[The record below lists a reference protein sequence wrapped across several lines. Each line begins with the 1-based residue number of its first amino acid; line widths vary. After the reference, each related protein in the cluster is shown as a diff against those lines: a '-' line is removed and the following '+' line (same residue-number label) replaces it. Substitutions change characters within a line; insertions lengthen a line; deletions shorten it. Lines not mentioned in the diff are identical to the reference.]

1 MNNLLEQFENST
13 EIAPSYA
20 QHPQEVINARL
31 YGSSHGLLRVKG
43 RAVQALRDFTWYK
56 VHLLEENGNK
66 KLMVKFSKVE
76 KGAAGKRYQ
85 SRSKSSISLGIAQ
98 FLAKAKISP
107 PNRGMVFSFIEDKS
121 GLTFDAK
128 NKILLLDFGQC
139 TAELADWRKFGG
151 NIRGQG

>member
-1 MNNLLEQFENST
+1 MTDLLKQFENSE
-13 EIAPSYA
+13 EITPLRSG
-20 QHPQEVINARL
+20 HPGGVVSARL
-31 YGSSHGLLRVKG
+31 YGSSHGLLRIKG

-121 GLTFDAK
+121 GLTFDAE

-139 TAELADWRKFGG
+139 TAEQADWRKFGG

>member
-1 MNNLLEQFENST
+1 MSSLLEQFENST
-13 EIAPSYA
+13 EIAASYSR
-20 QHPQEVINARL
+20 HPRAAISARL
-31 YGSSHGLLRVKG
+31 YGSSHGLLRIKG
-43 RAVQALRDFTWYK
+43 RVVKTLKEFTWYK
-56 VHLLEENGNK
+56 VHLLEEDGNK
-66 KLMVKFSKVE
+66 KLMVKFSKAE
-76 KGAAGKRYQ
+76 PGSSGKRYE

-139 TAELADWRKFGG
+139 TTEQADWRKFGG